1 MLKRQKKVWI
11 GLLILVSMAGI
22 VTACRQKPA
31 DSAEQPGQAVSQEQ
45 QGTGFV
51 VVGPDSYDSADTAVL
66 VKKDPVEGTVTLL
79 NLELGRTYTL
89 AVEGT
94 SDLYDK
100 YGEAVSLEQI
110 QLGDIVDVTFLRSKK
125 RLNTMQ
131 LSPSA
136 WVNESV
142 SRYEMDLQRK
152 EVTIGEKVYKL
163 TGDTIYLSQGMRIE
177 VMDLNPAD
185 VLTFKGL
192 GSSIL
197 SVNVEQGHGYLRL
210 QNDEKFIGG
219 FMEIGQSS
227 IRRIEADMLLT
238 VPEGSY
244 QIQISKNGGGGTKE
258 VTIRR
263 GEETALDIGD
273 LEMPETQYG
282 TVLFSL
288 NPSKASLY
296 IDGEK
301 ADPSGPVS
309 LEYGIH
315 QLIVRASG
323 YQTITTYIKVA
334 QPSGGLDITLD
345 KVDADKDNEE
355 QEEKEKLAQYKVF
368 IDAPANAEVYL
379 DGNYVGIAP
388 MSFAKSAGS
397 HIITLRRSGYE
408 TRSYTISIDSE
419 YKDITFSFAEL
430 VPGGSADTAAG
441 ATAIPQPVPTLTPA
455 VDVPVPTLSPVETP
469 VPTLSPVVTPVP

>member
-1 MLKRQKKVWI
+1 MSRGHKKIITGIMVLA
-11 GLLILVSMAGI
+11 GMVGIL
-22 VTACRQKPA
+22 TACGQRPA
-31 DSAEQPGQAVSQEQ
+31 AGGESTAPTVSQEQ
-45 QGTGFV
+45 PGTGFV
-51 VVGPDSYDSADTAVL
+51 VAGPNSYDSADTAVL
-66 VKKDPVEGTVTLL
+66 VEKDGKEGTVKLL

-89 AVEGT
+89 SVEGT
-94 SDLYDK
+94 STLYDK

-110 QLGDIVDVTFLRSKK
+110 KPGDIVDVTFLRSKK
-125 RLNTMQ
+125 RLNTLQ

-152 EVTIGEKVYKL
+152 EVTIGENVYKL
-163 TGDTIYLSQGMRIE
+163 TGDTIYLSQGMQIE
-177 VMDLNPAD
+177 AMDLNPAD
-185 VLTFKGL
+185 VLTLKGI

-210 QNDEKFIGG
+210 KNDENFIGG

-263 GEETALDIGD
+263 GEETTLDIGD
-273 LEMPETQYG
+273 LEVPETQYG

-288 NPSKASLY
+288 TPSKASLY

-301 ADPSGPVS
+301 ADPSGPVT

-345 KVDADKDNEE
+345 ENDADQENAE

-368 IDAPANAEVYL
+368 VDAPAGAEVYV

-388 MSFAKSAGS
+388 MSFTKSSGS

-408 TRSYTISIDSE
+408 TRSYTISVDSE
-419 YKDITFSFAEL
+419 YKDVTYSFAEL
-430 VPGGSADTAAG
+430 VPGRSDTDTVTAATPEPT
-441 ATAIPQPVPTLTPA
+441 ATAAPA
-455 VDVPVPTLSPVETP
+455 N
-469 VPTLSPVVTPVP
+469 

>member
-1 MLKRQKKVWI
+1 MLAGVM
-11 GLLILVSMAGI
+11 GILMACG
-22 VTACRQKPA
+22 QQ
-31 DSAEQPGQAVSQEQ
+31 SAGGAETSAPAVSQEQ
-45 QGTGFV
+45 PGTGFV
-51 VVGPDSYDSADTAVL
+51 VAGPNSYDSADTAVL
-66 VKKDPVEGTVTLL
+66 VEKDSREGTMKLL
-79 NLELGRTYTL
+79 NLDLGRTYTL
-89 AVEGT
+89 SVDGT
-94 SDLYDK
+94 STLYDK
-100 YGEAVSLEQI
+100 YGEAVSLEQL
-110 QLGDIVDVTFLRSKK
+110 QPGDIVDVTFLRSKK
-125 RLNTMQ
+125 RLNTLQ
-131 LSPSA
+131 LSASA

-142 SRYEMDLQRK
+142 SRYEIDLQRR
-152 EVTIGEKVYKL
+152 EVTIGDNVYKL

-177 VMDLNPAD
+177 AMDLNPAD
-185 VLTFKGL
+185 VLTLKGI
-192 GSSIL
+192 GSSVL

-210 QNDEKFIGG
+210 QNDENFIGG
-219 FMEIGQSS
+219 FIEVGQSS
-227 IRRIEADMLLT
+227 IRRIESDMLLT

-263 GEETALDIGD
+263 GEETTLDIGD
-273 LEMPETQYG
+273 LEVPEIQYG

-288 NPSKASLY
+288 TPSSASLY

-345 KVDADKDNEE
+345 ANDAAEENAE
-355 QEEKEKLAQYKVF
+355 QEEQEKLAQYKVF
-368 IDAPANAEVYL
+368 VDAPEGAEVYV

-388 MSFAKSAGS
+388 MSFAKSTGS

-408 TRSYTISIDSE
+408 TRSYTISVDSE
-419 YKDITFSFAEL
+419 YKDVTYSFAEL
-430 VPGGSADTAAG
+430 VPGNSDTNTDTVTE
-441 ATAIPQPVPTLTPA
+441 ATPEPTAT
-455 VDVPVPTLSPVETP
+455 VEP
-469 VPTLSPVVTPVP
+469 MIQ

>member
-1 MLKRQKKVWI
+1 MSKGQKKRI
-11 GLLILVSMAGI
+11 KGILMLAGVMGILMACG
-22 VTACRQKPA
+22 QQ
-31 DSAEQPGQAVSQEQ
+31 SAGGAETSAPAVSQEQ
-45 QGTGFV
+45 PGTGFV
-51 VVGPDSYDSADTAVL
+51 VAGPNSYDSADTAVL
-66 VKKDPVEGTVTLL
+66 VEKDSREGTMKLL
-79 NLELGRTYTL
+79 NLDLGRTYTL
-89 AVEGT
+89 SVDGT
-94 SDLYDK
+94 STLYDK
-100 YGEAVSLEQI
+100 YGEAVSLEQL
-110 QLGDIVDVTFLRSKK
+110 QPGDIVDVTFLRSKK
-125 RLNTMQ
+125 RLNTLQ
-131 LSPSA
+131 LSASA

-142 SRYEMDLQRK
+142 SRYEIDLQRR
-152 EVTIGEKVYKL
+152 EVTIGDNVYKL

-177 VMDLNPAD
+177 AMDLNPAD
-185 VLTFKGL
+185 VLTLKGI
-192 GSSIL
+192 GSSVL

-210 QNDEKFIGG
+210 QNDENFIGG
-219 FMEIGQSS
+219 FIEVGQSS
-227 IRRIEADMLLT
+227 IRRIESDMLLT

-263 GEETALDIGD
+263 GEETTLDIGD
-273 LEMPETQYG
+273 LEVPEIQYG

-288 NPSKASLY
+288 TPSSASLY

-345 KVDADKDNEE
+345 ANDAAEENAE
-355 QEEKEKLAQYKVF
+355 QEEQEKLAQYKVF
-368 IDAPANAEVYL
+368 VDAPEGAEVYV

-388 MSFAKSAGS
+388 MSFAKSTGS

-408 TRSYTISIDSE
+408 TRSYTISVDSE
-419 YKDITFSFAEL
+419 YKDVTYSFAEL
-430 VPGGSADTAAG
+430 VPGNSDTNTDTVTE
-441 ATAIPQPVPTLTPA
+441 ATPEPTAT
-455 VDVPVPTLSPVETP
+455 VEP
-469 VPTLSPVVTPVP
+469 MIQ